1 MKLEDFPPNWKKK
14 YHPGGESN
22 ENFYLQKNNDGIDV
36 YACGTK
42 NGFTTEFFLKMDSKL
57 VFGLAILASAFP
69 FSEKLSGI
77 LVMAVLDIGK
87 IPRSIP

>member
-1 MKLEDFPPNWKKK
+1 MFIIAVRKMALPR
-14 YHPGGESN
+14 SS
-22 ENFYLQKNNDGIDV
+22 I
-36 YACGTK
+36 
-42 NGFTTEFFLKMDSKL
+42 LKMDSKL
-57 VFGLAILASAFP
+57 AFGLAILASAFP